1 MKKTYQL
8 TISFIIAIITL
19 ILIPTFA
26 YAENANNVSI
36 DGVYITSSEGT
47 YKTGDTIS
55 FEVRFSEDIEI
66 PLVLRLKIK
75 IGENS
80 RSVEQLDEEGQG
92 KIIKY
97 SYTIKENDSG
107 KITFESLNSGN
118 EISVKNLEGDYIDV
132 ENNVEDFQ
140 NSINININEPVWTEV
155 RDIDYSF
162 DETTFFMNIPEI
174 QGIENHTY
182 HLFVTFGNE
191 KINIE
196 QDEDGKII
204 NSFYSSDD
212 SIQGKFDFES
222 ALEKSGDIYVS
233 IVEEQQDYSKLEKSY
248 INKTILENKKIERP
262 KQDSL
267 TKRIYA
273 IFFDLNDE
281 EEENLIFVNEPH
293 SIERKL
299 NVYVGKITDV
309 SILNSIKNKEA
320 DGMSKLLNYAK
331 NNSNESN
338 KYTLTKQKD
347 NTGSFLSGELINN
360 ATFDIGEYYYMY
372 YVLDNE
378 NGKYTNVEDIGL
390 FYAGSNDKRSY
401 LSSQDDSR
409 FEWKEFDVEDSDNN
423 QDNTQQDTQKPNDTN
438 NTNDETVAKEP
449 IPHTGLGIGLLLF
462 ISIVLVL
469 VITMYKKVNYYKGI

>member
-1 MKKTYQL
+1 M
-8 TISFIIAIITL
+8 FIMAIIML
-19 ILIPTFA
+19 ISIPRFS
-26 YAENANNVSI
+26 YAKNTSSASI
-36 DGVYITSSEGT
+36 DGVYITSNEGT

-80 RSVEQLDEEGQG
+80 RSVDQLDEEGQG

-107 KITFESLNSGN
+107 KITFESLNYGE
-118 EISVKNLEGDYIDV
+118 EISVQNISGDYIKIK
-132 ENNVEDFQ
+132 NNVKDFK
-140 NSINININEPVWTEV
+140 NSTSININEPVWTELD
-155 RDIDYSF
+155 DIDCSI
-162 DETTFFMNIPEI
+162 DETTYVINVPEI
-174 QGIENHTY
+174 QGIKDHT
-182 HLFVTFGNE
+182 
-191 KINIE
+191 
-196 QDEDGKII
+196 
-204 NSFYSSDD
+204 
-212 SIQGKFDFES
+212 
-222 ALEKSGDIYVS
+222 
-233 IVEEQQDYSKLEKSY
+233 
-248 INKTILENKKIERP
+248 NKKIERP
-262 KQDSL
+262 EQKGL

-273 IFFDLNDE
+273 IFFDLNNE
-281 EEENLIFVNEPH
+281 EEENLIFVSEPH
-293 SIERKL
+293 NIERKL

-309 SILNSIKNKEA
+309 SILNSIKNKES

-347 NTGSFLSGELINN
+347 STGSFLAGELINN

-378 NGKYTNVEDIGL
+378 NGKYTNVEDIGF

-409 FEWKEFDVEDSDNN
+409 FEWKDFDVNDANNN

-449 IPHTGLGIGLLLF
+449 IPHTGLGIGLILF
-462 ISIVLVL
+462 ISILL
-469 VITMYKKVNYYKGI
+469 VIVITFYKKANYYKGI

>member
-1 MKKTYQL
+1 MKKIYQL
-8 TISFIIAIITL
+8 TIMFIMAIIMLIAI
-19 ILIPTFA
+19 PRFSF
-26 YAENANNVSI
+26 AENTSSVSI
-36 DGVYITSSEGT
+36 DGVYITSNEGT

-80 RSVEQLDEEGQG
+80 RSVDQLDEEGQG

-204 NSFYSSDD
+204 NSFYSSDN
-212 SIQGKFDFES
+212 SIQGMFDFES

-233 IVEEQQDYSKLEKSY
+233 IVEEQQDYSKSEKTY
-248 INKTILENKKIERP
+248 INKIILENKKIERP
-262 KQDSL
+262 EQKGL

-273 IFFDLNDE
+273 IFFDLNNE
-281 EEENLIFVNEPH
+281 EEENLIFVSEPH
-293 SIERKL
+293 NIERKL

-309 SILNSIKNKEA
+309 SILNSIKNKES

-347 NTGSFLSGELINN
+347 STGSFLAGELINN

-378 NGKYTNVEDIGL
+378 NGKYISVEDIGL
-390 FYAGSNDKRSY
+390 FYAVSNDQSTY

-409 FEWKEFDVEDSDNN
+409 FEWKDFDVNDDNNN
-423 QDNTQQDTQKPNDTN
+423 QDNSQQDTQKPNDTN

>member
-1 MKKTYQL
+1 MKKIYQL
-8 TISFIIAIITL
+8 TIMFIMAIIMLIAI
-19 ILIPTFA
+19 PRFSF
-26 YAENANNVSI
+26 AENTSSVSI
-36 DGVYITSSEGT
+36 DGVYITSNEGT

-80 RSVEQLDEEGQG
+80 RSVDQLDEEGQG

-196 QDEDGKII
+196 QDENGKIT
-204 NSFYSSDD
+204 NSFNSSDD
-212 SIQGKFDFES
+212 SIYGLFDFVS
-222 ALEKSGDIYVS
+222 ILEKSGDIYIS
-233 IVEEQQDYSKLEKSY
+233 IVEEQQDYSKSEKTY
-248 INKTILENKKIERP
+248 INKIILENKKIERP
-262 KQDSL
+262 EQKGL

-273 IFFDLNDE
+273 IYFDLDNT
-281 EEENLIFVNEPH
+281 EEENHIFVTEPH
-293 SIERKL
+293 SKERKL
-299 NVYVGKITDV
+299 NVYVGKVTDV
-309 SILNSIKNKEA
+309 SILNSIKNKES

-331 NNSNESN
+331 NNSNKSN
-338 KYTLTKQKD
+338 KYILTKQD
-347 NTGSFLSGELINN
+347 DMTGIFSSNELIKNV
-360 ATFDIGEYYYMY
+360 TYDIGDYYYMY

-378 NGKYTNVEDIGL
+378 NGKYISVEDIGL
-390 FYAGSNDKRSY
+390 FYAVSNDQSTY

-409 FEWKEFDVEDSDNN
+409 FEWKDFDVNDDNNN
-423 QDNTQQDTQKPNDTN
+423 QDNSQQDTQKPNDTN

>member
-1 MKKTYQL
+1 MKKIYQL
-8 TISFIIAIITL
+8 TIMFIMAIIMLIAI
-19 ILIPTFA
+19 PRFSF
-26 YAENANNVSI
+26 AENTSSVSI
-36 DGVYITSSEGT
+36 DGVYITSNEGT

-55 FEVRFSEDIEI
+55 FEVRFSEEI
-66 PLVLRLKIK
+66 QIPYALRLKIK

-80 RSVEQLDEEGQG
+80 RSVDQLDEEGQG

-204 NSFYSSDD
+204 NSFYSSDN
-212 SIQGKFDFES
+212 SIQGMFDSES

-233 IVEEQQDYSKLEKSY
+233 IVEEQQDYSKSEKTY
-248 INKTILENKKIERP
+248 INKIILENKKIERP
-262 KQDSL
+262 EQKGL

-273 IFFDLNDE
+273 IFFDLNNE
-281 EEENLIFVNEPH
+281 EEENLIFVSEPH
-293 SIERKL
+293 NIERKL

-309 SILNSIKNKEA
+309 SILNSIKNKES

-347 NTGSFLSGELINN
+347 STGSFLAGELINN

-409 FEWKEFDVEDSDNN
+409 FEWKDFDVNDANNN

-449 IPHTGLGIGLLLF
+449 IPHTGLGIGLILF
-462 ISIVLVL
+462 ISILL
-469 VITMYKKVNYYKGI
+469 VIVITFYKKANYYKGI